1 MFFLLRGVYLD
12 VLILFENRDS
22 SPRLRRFGERSL
34 TVSGVKHGY
43 GDLGSAPET
52 VVVLR
57 PMGVEGGGHDMPVS
71 SGERSRVR
79 LGVILIPSFPC

>member
-1 MFFLLRGVYLD
+1 MFFLLRGGCLY
-12 VLILFENRDS
+12 VLVLFENRDNL
-22 SPRLRRFGERSL
+22 PRLRRSGEKSL
-34 TVSGVKHGY
+34 VESGVKHGY

-57 PMGVEGGGHDMPVS
+57 PMGVEGGGHDMLVS
-71 SGERSRVR
+71 SGEMSRVR